1 MNAKGK
7 KEKDDRFPF
16 RIGTVKKPSQKRID
30 SVKNRALSSFNVL
43 YCYVTMLPQPVSLCA
58 TLSFVKSVILHFF
71 LPQYFQ
77 KIRLAHYPVKSVDHA
92 LDQKVPFKPEHI
104 WCYLDFINIWIRPIA
119 MLLHRFGI
127 VGGAKLGAEFLKY
140 IKLTYDEAWK
150 LYSQSMTTTVRPFCT
165 VRAIKNIRRADPHFM
180 CVPSLHIAIVCLCFS
195 FYRMLF
201 EREDFSEEEKQ
212 KWNTELYK
220 RALEIGETVLYVKQ
234 HSVNCIPAALY
245 MLTRIVPELFCP
257 KDACDFISSLFK
269 GASDVPP
276 ADREEIISYMQFM
289 YERFLLE
296 GSSEE
301 NWTFPIIHWLTTY
314 TPFVPPSA
322 D

>member
-1 MNAKGK
+1 MKSTK
-7 KEKDDRFPF
+7 KAEEKSRYPF
-16 RIGTVKKPSQKRID
+16 QRGSVKKPSQKRID
-30 SVKNRALSSFNVL
+30 AVKNRPLSSFNVL
-43 YCYVTMLPQPVSLCA
+43 YCYVTMLPQPVSLTA
-58 TLSFVKSVILHFF
+58 TLSFVKTVLTHFF

-77 KIRLAHYPVKSVDHA
+77 KIRLAHYPVKSVDHK

-127 VGGAKLGAEFLKY
+127 FDGAKLGAEFLRY
-140 IKLTYDEAWK
+140 IKLVYDRAWEM
-150 LYSQSMTTTVRPFCT
+150 YSVCMTTTVRPDCDE
-165 VRAIKNIRRADPHFM
+165 RAIKNIRRADPHFM

-201 EREDFSEEEKQ
+201 EREDFSKEEKE
-212 KWNTELYK
+212 KWNKELYE

-245 MLTRIVPELFCP
+245 LLTRVVPELFCT

-269 GASDVPP
+269 NANDIAPK
-276 ADREEIISYMQFM
+276 DREEIISYMQFM

-301 NWTFPIIHWLTTY
+301 NWTFPILHWLNTY
-314 TPFVPPSA
+314 TPYTPPQ